1 MRGVGM
7 GAENE
12 DAPGARHGR
21 RLQCHPSLQLA
32 QRLGVVGA
40 QLLRQCAAAD
50 LELAGV
56 SQRLANGRRH
66 GGRLVGG
73 EERSRSE
80 ASPQLGQIA
89 EDQRPATAHGFEG
102 GPVHDL
108 RIVAEGRHQVSAL
121 ELLQEAWI
129 GEPSGEVQVGRSRS
143 LDAGPEA
150 LQRPGVA
157 DVQLREQPGGLD
169 HGADR
174 LVRVQAARDH
184 YQRSGPGGRCLRRV
198 GSDHVVGQ
206 QEGVR
211 PPAPDLRL
219 GLGRVQQDH
228 PGAAQ
233 QRAVQRPGPCPLA
246 GMEGSGVAVDH
257 QRPPVDPA
265 PPPGRQRREHGGRHH
280 HHRRGV
286 APLQLPPGPDAVG
299 QVAEWQEQRMPSQRS
314 AGDEAG
320 LAA

>member
-1 MRGVGM
+1 MLPRLKPACFYDLVVEVAIVRPGPIVGGMVHPYLRRREGKERVTYASQEVKQVLDVSPEQGMRGVGM

-12 DAPGARHGR
+12 DTPGARHGR
-21 RLQCHPSLQLA
+21 RLQCQPSLQLA

-40 QLLRQCAAAD
+40 QPLRQCAAAD

-129 GEPSGEVQVGRSRS
+129 GEPSGEVQVGRSGS
-143 LDAGPEA
+143 LDAG
-150 LQRPGVA
+150 
-157 DVQLREQPGGLD
+157 
-169 HGADR
+169 
-174 LVRVQAARDH
+174 
-184 YQRSGPGGRCLRRV
+184 S
-198 GSDHVVGQ
+198 
-206 QEGVR
+206 
-211 PPAPDLRL
+211 
-219 GLGRVQQDH
+219 
-228 PGAAQ
+228 
-233 QRAVQRPGPCPLA
+233 
-246 GMEGSGVAVDH
+246 
-257 QRPPVDPA
+257 
-265 PPPGRQRREHGGRHH
+265 
-280 HHRRGV
+280 
-286 APLQLPPGPDAVG
+286 
-299 QVAEWQEQRMPSQRS
+299 
-314 AGDEAG
+314 
-320 LAA
+320 